1 MRRGSRAARARVEDR
16 GARAERVGGARPE
29 RPSGAVRAAA
39 RSVLA
44 ASLLAGC
51 SEELARDLD
60 AVPTY
65 APTTVDF
72 GRVAVSAQAT
82 AEIEVTAGSRSLRLV
97 SVVSSGAKFQ
107 FKPSEALRA
116 GLGPGRTGVLEVRY
130 RPCPE
135 AWDEERLRPGFDP
148 TGCASGADHGA
159 IDIVDDSPAPVRS
172 LRLSGTPSPAPRLDT
187 RCDDGPC
194 AGFVLGPVALGGSA
208 QARIDVLNVAPE
220 GAAPLH
226 VLGASLRARRDGVE
240 TEPAELGLRLDAG
253 ADAPVPTGGR
263 RTLTIDYAPVAPG
276 PIELV
281 LALETDDPGAQPA
294 AELSLRA
301 LAEGG
306 ALAAAPP
313 RIELPRTAAARAPLR
328 IDNTGNAAITVT
340 AARFTDGRGLR
351 LEAALP
357 TTIPAGGGA
366 DWTLDYD
373 GGAEP
378 REDALVL
385 STDASDGAELTV
397 PIVLTPVPAPCA
409 DPARLTVSGE
419 VADVVISNC
428 GDAELELRRIE
439 LVGPDGDPAHA
450 SAVEFG
456 VEGCPNRSCT
466 PSIFL
471 CSRSD
476 PACSRRETTLHVVH
490 TDRDGSGVD
499 EALLRI
505 DTSAPLSPRLEIP
518 IVARRR

>member
-1 MRRGSRAARARVEDR
+1 MRG
-16 GARAERVGGARPE
+16 P
-29 RPSGAVRAAA
+29 AVL
-39 RSVLA
+39 SCLA
-44 ASLLAGC
+44 AGLIAGC

-82 AEIEVTAGSRSLRLV
+82 AEIQVTAGSRSLRLV

-107 FKPSEALRA
+107 FKPNEALRA

-135 AWDEERLRPGFDP
+135 AWDEEQLRPGFDP

-159 IDIVDDSPAPVRS
+159 IDVVDDSPAPVRS
-172 LRLSGTPSPAPRLDT
+172 LRLSGTPSPAPRLET

-194 AGFVLGPVALGGSA
+194 AGFVLGPTALGSTGRV
-208 QARIDVLNVAPE
+208 RIDVLNVAPE

-226 VLGASLRARRDGVE
+226 VLTLSLRARRDGAE
-240 TEPAELGLRLDAG
+240 IDPAEAGLRLDVG
-253 ADAPVPTGGR
+253 TDAPVPTGGR
-263 RTLTIDYAPVAPG
+263 RTLTIEHTPVAPG
-276 PIELV
+276 PVELS
-281 LALETDDPGAQPA
+281 LSLGSDDPLAQPA
-294 AELSLRA
+294 AELSLTA
-301 LAEGG
+301 LAQGG
-306 ALAAAPP
+306 ALTAAPP
-313 RIELPRTAAARAPLR
+313 RIELPRTAAARVPLR

-340 AARFTDGRGLR
+340 AARFADGRGLR

-357 TTIPAGGGA
+357 ATIPAGGGA

-373 GGAEP
+373 GRGEP

-385 STDASDGAELTV
+385 STDATDGSELAV
-397 PIVLTPVPAPCA
+397 PVVLTPVPVPCA
-409 DPARLTVSGE
+409 DPTRLALSGE
-419 VADVVISNC
+419 VADVVIANC

-456 VEGCPNRSCT
+456 VEGCPNRSCM

-490 TDRDGSGVD
+490 TDRDGSGRD
-499 EALLRI
+499 EAVLRI

-518 IVARRR
+518 IVASRE